1 MANEA
6 LKPEPQTAGSPHQA
20 AAAAQNDLLDT
31 MPWLPCK
38 LTLDIPVAGFTI
50 SDLFNLTKG
59 SIVQTAYHH
68 NSDIPLRVNQLL
80 LGWTEFDV
88 IGDRLAVRI
97 TELA

>member
-1 MANEA
+1 MASEA
-6 LKPEPQTAGSPHQA
+6 LKPEPQPAASPHQVSA
-20 AAAAQNDLLDT
+20 AGESDLLDT

-59 SIVQTAYHH
+59 TIVETAYHH

-97 TELA
+97 TDLA

>member
-6 LKPEPQTAGSPHQA
+6 LKSEPHPAASMPQSSTAGE
-20 AAAAQNDLLDT
+20 NDLLDT

-38 LTLDIPVAGFTI
+38 LSLDIPVAGFTI

-59 SIVQTAYHH
+59 SIVETAYHH
-68 NSDIPLRVNQLL
+68 TSDIPIRVNQLL

-97 TELA
+97 TDLA

>member
-6 LKPEPQTAGSPHQA
+6 LKSEPHPAVPSQ
-20 AAAAQNDLLDT
+20 QNSTTGENDPLET

-38 LTLDIPVAGFTI
+38 LSLDIPVAGFTI
-50 SDLFNLTKG
+50 SDLFNLEKG
-59 SIVQTAYHH
+59 SIVETAYHH
-68 NSDIPLRVNQLL
+68 TSDIPIRVNQLL

-97 TELA
+97 TDLA